1 MGFTRVML
9 ESPMAEKIATVTLH
23 INPILL
29 RDAKLVAGSLDIE
42 PERFLVEL
50 LESQVATWRMK
61 KQIPV
66 AKTKRKK
73 LEVH

>member
-1 MGFTRVML
+1 M
-9 ESPMAEKIATVTLH
+9 SEKVATVTLH

-29 RDAKLVAGSLDIE
+29 RDAKLVAQNLDIE

-61 KQIPV
+61 KQIPLV
-66 AKTKRKK
+66 AKPKK
-73 LEVH
+73 AKVH